1 MKIPM
6 IADLTDAFLSKS
18 ESMEDRILQNTLAR
32 IDAEPARVRTDA
44 LGRVTA
50 INPAFSALCGF
61 RFEEIQG
68 LKPGSLLQ
76 GRDTTPESI
85 LVIREA
91 IRECVPCSL
100 EMVNY
105 HKDKSPY
112 RVSIQITPLL
122 KGNGELEG
130 FEAIEQKLD

>member
-1 MKIPM
+1 MKNPM

-18 ESMEDRILQNTLAR
+18 ESMEDRILNNTLAR

-44 LGRVTA
+44 FGRVTA

-61 RFEEIQG
+61 RFDEIQG

-76 GRDTTPESI
+76 GQETTDESI

-91 IRECVPCSL
+91 IRNHLPCSL
-100 EMVNY
+100 EMINY

-112 RVSIQITPLL
+112 RVHIQIQPLF
-122 KGNGELEG
+122 KDSGELEG

>member
-18 ESMEDRILQNTLAR
+18 EPMEDRILHNTLTR

-44 LGRVTA
+44 QGRVTA

-76 GRDTTPESI
+76 GRDTTTESI

-112 RVSIQITPLL
+112 RVNIQITPLF

-130 FEAIEQKLD
+130 FEAIERKLD